1 MADERSSRKSY
12 NREFEEVHLCTT
24 INDHVVLG
32 VKKTVRWTVFRE
44 GVDASLLSHLCLISE
59 IGTFASANTVTR
71 TIEKEK
77 YNRTSLFLLFKQAK
91 R

>member
-32 VKKTVRWTVFRE
+32 VKKTVLWTVFRE
-44 GVDASLLSHLCLISE
+44 GVDASFLSHLCLISE

-71 TIEKEK
+71 TT
-77 YNRTSLFLLFKQAK
+77 TSKAIMGLEV
-91 R
+91 

>member
-44 GVDASLLSHLCLISE
+44 GVDASFLMHLCLISE
-59 IGTFASANTVTR
+59 IGTFASAITVTR
-71 TIEKEK
+71 TT
-77 YNRTSLFLLFKQAK
+77 TSK

>member
-1 MADERSSRKSY
+1 MADEGSSRKSY

-24 INDHVVLG
+24 LNDHVVLG

-44 GVDASLLSHLCLISE
+44 GVVASFLTHLCLINE
-59 IGTFASANTVTR
+59 VGTFASANTVTR
-71 TIEKEK
+71 TTQTI
-77 YNRTSLFLLFKQAK
+77 K

>member
-24 INDHVVLG
+24 LNDHVVLG

-44 GVDASLLSHLCLISE
+44 GVDASFLAYLCLTSE
-59 IGTFASANTVTR
+59 VR
-71 TIEKEK
+71 T
-77 YNRTSLFLLFKQAK
+77 LLRCNIVRCTIRSGSIYILPLLIIYKQHT
-91 R
+91 